1 MQAKNHSII
10 FCTMYFQINKIFS
23 WIFYILFRVICI
35 YIFLVRIVFSQLI
48 LSRQTLNIWTCVSL
62 TEYQFSIEM
71 YSLLKLLVPIVSL
84 VEHKSFFNTIQTL
97 ILIIVFLSIINIEK
111 TKIQYMLITV
121 LKYDLWPINLY
132 WFSGFHVALKL

>member
-1 MQAKNHSII
+1 
-10 FCTMYFQINKIFS
+10 
-23 WIFYILFRVICI
+23 
-35 YIFLVRIVFSQLI
+35 
-48 LSRQTLNIWTCVSL
+48 
-62 TEYQFSIEM
+62 M

-121 LKYDLWPINLY
+121 LKYDL
-132 WFSGFHVALKL
+132 